1 MWAAGVTEG
10 VGAGDGVRDGDRR
23 GEGQLATELPLRWPL
38 AGGASAAEPLPDPDP
53 PSADPPGCHQHYPS
67 LHHCRRRQVHHRI
80 GPLDHLPSATN
91 AVAGSC
97 LHVQHHQVLA
107 RVGVHDDAQSGRKG
121 GGGEVTV
128 REGVAGGERSS
139 RRATKGRRRRGRS
152 GGDRLGRSGGTQT
165 AAMSQRR
172 PEGRRIKR
180 RKRRDGQVE
189 ERRED
194 TGRPPRANPHDHR
207 GGGDRGGGDRAS
219 DSGSGGGGRW

>member
-53 PSADPPGCHQHYPS
+53 PSADPPP
-67 LHHCRRRQVHHRI
+67 

>member
-1 MWAAGVTEG
+1 MPHRASMPPPVPIPPRPAPAAATAAGGSV
-10 VGAGDGVRDGDRR
+10 
-23 GEGQLATELPLRWPL
+23 
-38 AGGASAAEPLPDPDP
+38 P
-53 PSADPPGCHQHYPS
+53 PSPPAPGGRSPRPPPLPPGCHQHYPS